1 MLFDKRENTA
11 QAKWKLIGWSGKLL
25 IDLLFAGSRIDVQ
38 GYAPIARLLAS
49 RQFIFACWHSR
60 ILLVSYLHKGWDA
73 AIMVSNSADGEIIAR
88 VLELQGHTAVRGS
101 TRKGGMRALIKITE
115 NIVTHRRPAAVIPDG
130 PQGPRH
136 EVQPGVIVL
145 SKKTGYPII
154 PVTYSAKYRHQFNS
168 WDRFI
173 LPYPCSP
180 CVLKFGHPVKVPA
193 QADAQKLKACQ
204 EDLKKELNRIT
215 HEADG
220 HFGHF
225 FEP

>member
-25 IDLLFAGSRIDVQ
+25 IDLLFAGSHIDVQ
-38 GYAPIARLLAS
+38 GYAPMARLLAS
-49 RQFIFACWHSR
+49 RKFIFAFWHSR

-101 TRKGGMRALIKITE
+101 TRKGGMRALVNIAD
-115 NIVTHRRPAAVIPDG
+115 NIVTHRRPAAVVPDG

-154 PVTYSAKYRHQFNS
+154 PVTYSAKYRLQFNS

-173 LPYPCSP
+173 LPCPCSP
-180 CVLKFGHPVKVPA
+180 CVFTFGHPVSVPA
-193 QADAQKLKACQ
+193 QADARMLKAFQ
-204 EDLKKELNRIT
+204 EQLQKELNRIT
-215 HEADG
+215 FEADS